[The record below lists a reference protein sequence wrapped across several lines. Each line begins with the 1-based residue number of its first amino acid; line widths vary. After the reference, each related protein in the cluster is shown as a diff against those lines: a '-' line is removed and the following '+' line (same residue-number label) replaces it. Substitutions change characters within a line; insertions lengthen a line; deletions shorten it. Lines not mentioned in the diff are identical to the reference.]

1 MTPKPAPGAADV
13 TPRPAPGPGAV
24 TPRPATSYVL
34 GVDTGA
40 KTLREADHLLQAFAA
55 ELALPEGVF
64 GCTHLVRDG
73 RPHVALSLAAESEPV
88 LRTARDRLTEQGYE
102 VVEGAPDEA
111 GRAVLFPG
119 AGALTGTLTL
129 AELLARTA
137 IDRVT
142 VLGTPEAPAPE
153 TRLVTRDHVR
163 PHWQDGRLVLAAMPA
178 AGGTLVPFEDP
189 APTPCCADH

>member
-1 MTPKPAPGAADV
+1 MTPPA
-13 TPRPAPGPGAV
+13 AP
-24 TPRPATSYVL
+24 YVL
-34 GVDTGA
+34 GIDTDA
-40 KTLREADHLLQAFAA
+40 TTLREADRLLQALAA

-73 RPHVALSLAAESEPV
+73 RPRIALSLAADAEPV
-88 LRTARDRLTEQGYE
+88 LRTARDRLTARGHE
-102 VVEGAPDEA
+102 VRDGTWDAT
-111 GRAVLFPG
+111 GRAVLYPG
-119 AGALTGTLTL
+119 AATLTGTLTL
-129 AELLARTA
+129 AELLARSA

-142 VLGTPEAPAPE
+142 VLGTPDEPSPD

-178 AGGTLVPFEDP
+178 VGGTLVPFEDP